1 MGVDRLAWYAKAG
14 GLGVPTGI
22 HLDDESSGLIPT
34 AAWKKRRFREP
45 WQKGETLS
53 VAIGQGF
60 NTASPMQMAVLTS
73 AVATGG
79 KRYKPLLLEA
89 VKTFDG
95 RLVHVEKPQVVGKL
109 PVDDATLQ
117 LVQTGLWQAVN
128 GEHGTARRIRMKDI
142 SISGKTG
149 TSQVISRKKDE
160 EQLPED
166 QMPVHQR
173 PHAWFVAYA
182 PSDAPKIAVAVVV
195 EHGEHGSG
203 AAAPIS
209 KEIIKTYLRGDK
221 SGSRLLARKHESP
234 PPAVGRG
241 H

>member
-1 MGVDRLAWYAKAG
+1 M
-14 GLGVPTGI
+14 
-22 HLDDESSGLIPT
+22 IPT
-34 AAWKKRRFREP
+34 AAWKKRRLREP
-45 WQKGETLS
+45 WQEGETLS

-60 NTASPMQMAVLTS
+60 NTASPVQMAVLIS
-73 AVATGG
+73 AVAAGG
-79 KRYKPLLLEA
+79 QRYKPLLLEA

-95 RLVHVEKPQVVGKL
+95 RLLHAESPQVIGTL
-109 PVDDATLQ
+109 PVDEATLQ
-117 LVQTGLWQAVN
+117 LVQKGLWQAVN
-128 GEHGTARRIRMKDI
+128 GEHGTARRIRMQDI

-149 TSQVISRKKDE
+149 TSQVVSRKKDD

-182 PSDAPKIAVAVVV
+182 PSDNPKIAVAVVV

-209 KEIIKTYLRGDK
+209 KEIIKTYLRGNNSD
-221 SGSRLLARKHESP
+221 SRLLARQKISTKPLTE
-234 PPAVGRG
+234 RG